1 MSTTKPGHPYALTVD
16 RDDLE
21 QNGLHAVLRTR
32 DPGGCW
38 AVHAHGDSGPHIL
51 TVHATEIDA
60 LRAAVAHYMPDASA
74 VWLPWGIELGD
85 ALKTPETG
93 QA

>member
-1 MSTTKPGHPYALTVD
+1 MSTTKPGDPYALTVD

-21 QNGLHAVLRTR
+21 QNGLHAVLRAR

-38 AVHAHGDSGPHIL
+38 AVYAYDVGAYVVS
-51 TVHATEIDA
+51 VHASELDA
-60 LRAAVAHYMPDASA
+60 YKAAVASSA
-74 VWLPWGIELGD
+74 NVVWLPWGTELGD

>member
-1 MSTTKPGHPYALTVD
+1 MTIIRHMPDQAQIRSEA
-16 RDDLE
+16 
-21 QNGLHAVLRTR
+21 
-32 DPGGCW
+32 GGCW